1 MPPTPPTDERLV
13 LALPE
18 GEALPVAWHAP
29 FFEYTGYADEA
40 RAFVQ
45 AASPRWPVH
54 ARPLDRGD
62 PSFLATLAIE
72 ERRRMEALVGPLKT
86 NNTTVEAS
94 FHAFFARSDVRV
106 VAITAAVCDRAA
118 RIRATHN
125 FKPMD
130 ALQLAAQRYGVPYSD
145 LDARVRYRASTTGPK
160 RPWLTSRRL
169 YG

>member
-1 MPPTPPTDERLV
+1 PLIPNTSQPTRHPIALKRADDCAPRQRTEGTTRFMPPTPPTDERLV

-72 ERRRMEALVGPLKT
+72 ERRRMEALVGMPESE
-86 NNTTVEAS
+86 NYVNVI
-94 FHAFFARSDVRV
+94 HAPGHA
-106 VAITAAVCDRAA
+106 AA
-118 RIRATHN
+118 R
-125 FKPMD
+125 
-130 ALQLAAQRYGVPYSD
+130 
-145 LDARVRYRASTTGPK
+145 
-160 RPWLTSRRL
+160 
-169 YG
+169 